1 MNDPLVAALIT
12 VVVMLL
18 VGFPVHE
25 FMHAWTAYRLGDNTA
40 RWQGRVTLDPRV
52 HFDTFGGLVLAF
64 TAVTSALIPG
74 GGLLFGWAKPTP
86 VNPMNI
92 ANGRRG
98 EALVSFAGPFSNL
111 VIAFIVAVP
120 MRLVLSS
127 PELSRTVLFE
137 SEILG
142 LIFDVGVLLLTLN
155 ILLFVFNL
163 IPVPPLD
170 GWRVLMGIVPS
181 DVAYRMRE
189 LELRYAN
196 VIPMIFMGVIFIML
210 FSGATFLG
218 QIIRFIR
225 DLLLGI

>member
-1 MNDPLVAALIT
+1 
-12 VVVMLL
+12 
-18 VGFPVHE
+18 
-25 FMHAWTAYRLGDNTA
+25 
-40 RWQGRVTLDPRV
+40 
-52 HFDTFGGLVLAF
+52 
-64 TAVTSALIPG
+64 
-74 GGLLFGWAKPTP
+74 
-86 VNPMNI
+86 
-92 ANGRRG
+92 
-98 EALVSFAGPFSNL
+98 LVSFAGPFSNL